1 MTEPDGSVGAPFD
14 RDRLA
19 VGPPEAAGALLG
31 AGLLTPGGLLRIT
44 EVEAYG
50 GITDPASHA
59 FRGRTPRTEVMFG
72 QPGLAYVYR
81 SYGIH
86 WCLNVVTGPAGTASA
101 VLVRAAELVTGPAG
115 AGLAVTAPTGTGPA
129 DAGPAG
135 AGPVGSGPLL
145 APIRVDPRSARGP
158 GRLTAAAGITGA
170 DGGVDLCRAEGG
182 LRLVTLA
189 SPPSTSVRSGPR
201 VGITVATAVAWRFWM
216 DGEPSVSAFRAG
228 KPRRPRT
235 AAGSPPGSVGPGGR

>member
-1 MTEPDGSVGAPFD
+1 MTEPDGSGGAPFD
-14 RDRLA
+14 RHRLA
-19 VGPPEAAGALLG
+19 VGPPEAASALLG

-50 GITDPASHA
+50 GTTDPASHA

-72 QPGLAYVYR
+72 PPGVAYVYR

-101 VLVRAAELVTGPAG
+101 VLLRAAAVTGSS
-115 AGLAVTAPTGTGPA
+115 TEA
-129 DAGPAG
+129 DQR
-135 AGPVGSGPLL
+135 L
-145 APIRVDPRSARGP
+145 ARGP
-158 GRLTAAAGITGA
+158 GRLTAVAGITGA
-170 DGGVDLCRAEGG
+170 DGGADLCRTEGG

-189 SPPSTSVRSGPR
+189 SPPPASVRCGPR
-201 VGITVATAVAWRFWM
+201 VGITVATAVPWRFWI
-216 DGEPSVSAFRAG
+216 DGETSVSAFRAG

-235 AAGSPPGSVGPGGR
+235 RPGSSPGPDSSPRPGSSPGPAAPTDR

>member
-1 MTEPDGSVGAPFD
+1 MTEPDGGVGVPFD
-14 RDRLA
+14 RDRLG
-19 VGPPEAAGALLG
+19 VGPPEAARALLG

-50 GITDPASHA
+50 GTSDPASHA

-72 QPGLAYVYR
+72 PPGLAYVYR

-101 VLVRAAELVTGPAG
+101 VLLRAAA
-115 AGLAVTAPTGTGPA
+115 GTGSSTGA
-129 DAGPAG
+129 DQ
-135 AGPVGSGPLL
+135 LL
-145 APIRVDPRSARGP
+145 ARGP
-158 GRLTAAAGITGA
+158 GRLTAVAGITGA
-170 DGGVDLCRAEGG
+170 DGGADLCRTEGG

-189 SPPSTSVRSGPR
+189 SPPSVSVRSGPR
-201 VGITVATAVAWRFWM
+201 VGITVATAVPWRFWI
-216 DGEPSVSAFRAG
+216 DGETSVSAFRAG

-235 AAGSPPGSVGPGGR
+235 GPDSVPGPNAPTGR

>member
-1 MTEPDGSVGAPFD
+1 MTEPDGSGGAPFD
-14 RDRLA
+14 RHRLA
-19 VGPPEAAGALLG
+19 VGPPEAASALLG

-50 GITDPASHA
+50 GTTDPASHA

-72 QPGLAYVYR
+72 PPGVAYVYR

-101 VLVRAAELVTGPAG
+101 VLLRAAAVTGSSAPAG
-115 AGLAVTAPTGTGPA
+115 TAEPGPLAVRTGA
-129 DAGPAG
+129 D
-135 AGPVGSGPLL
+135 
-145 APIRVDPRSARGP
+145 RRARGP
-158 GRLTAAAGITGA
+158 GRLTAVAGITGA
-170 DGGVDLCRAEGG
+170 DGGADLCRTEGG

-189 SPPSTSVRSGPR
+189 GPPAASVRSGPR
-201 VGITVATAVAWRFWM
+201 VGITVATAVPWRFWI

-228 KPRRPRT
+228 KPRRRPT
-235 AAGSPPGSVGPGGR
+235 AAGSPPGPPGPPGPVGPGGR

>member
-19 VGPPEAAGALLG
+19 VGPPEAASALLG

-50 GITDPASHA
+50 GTTDPASHA

-72 QPGLAYVYR
+72 PPGLAYVYR

-101 VLVRAAELVTGPAG
+101 VLLRAAAWTESSAPAG
-115 AGLAVTAPTGTGPA
+115 TAEPGPLAVRTGA
-129 DAGPAG
+129 D
-135 AGPVGSGPLL
+135 
-145 APIRVDPRSARGP
+145 RRRARGP
-158 GRLTAAAGITGA
+158 GRLTAVAGITGA
-170 DGGVDLCRAEGG
+170 DGGADLCRTEGG

-189 SPPSTSVRSGPR
+189 SPPAASVRSGPR
-201 VGITVATAVAWRFWM
+201 VGITVATAVPWRFWI

-228 KPRRPRT
+228 KPRRP
-235 AAGSPPGSVGPGGR
+235 VGPGGR